1 MYNYMQYIFADLV
14 FVVSVK
20 IRSKHM
26 LGKYV
31 RVKVTNPMHSI
42 DENGVYYNLNY
53 GVPEDAALPRTP
65 VKGAY
70 IMGVTHK
77 VRLFEGRVIAVINR
91 KGSNG
96 VVLVVAP
103 KSKRYIVHQIEDAVE
118 FAEKKGTYDIS
129 CLYECS
135 CGAVVYRII
144 NGTVRYLLIKNKRSS
159 NWGFPKGHMERGEN
173 EKQTAYREVLEE
185 AGIKIR
191 FMPNF
196 RYKSEYYIQSRIEKR
211 VIIFLATT
219 DDTTTKIQPEEI
231 EEYLWLDYDKAMA
244 SLKFPNDKFL
254 LRKSKEYLEREEQL
268 NG

>member
-1 MYNYMQYIFADLV
+1 
-14 FVVSVK
+14 
-20 IRSKHM
+20 M

-31 RVKVTNPMHSI
+31 RVRVTKPMHSF
-42 DENGVYYNLNY
+42 DSENGIPYQLNF
-53 GVPEDAALPRTP
+53 GTVESGLDARSP

-70 IMGVTHK
+70 IMGVTHR
-77 VRLFEGRVIAVINR
+77 VRVFEGRVIAVVKR
-91 KGSNG
+91 KNMGG
-96 VVLVVAP
+96 IMLVVAP
-103 KSKRYIVHQIEDAVE
+103 KSKRYIVHQIEDAIE

-144 NGTVRYLLIKNKRSS
+144 NGETRFLLIKNKRSA

-173 EKQTAYREVLEE
+173 EKETAYREVLEE
-185 AGIKIR
+185 TGIRIN
-191 FMPNF
+191 FLPDF
-196 RYKSEYYIQSRIEKR
+196 RYKSEYSIQNRIEKK

-219 DDTTTKIQPEEI
+219 EDVNTIIQREEI
-231 EEYLWLDYDKAMA
+231 EEYLWLKYDKAMN

-254 LRKSKEYLEREEQL
+254 LTKAKEYLEKVGVT